1 MQADSEDSK
10 GGPRPS
16 EFKPCPLCGREIRKS
31 AYRCPHC
38 HETLAEIDQRQ
49 WEHLT
54 PPPPSGQPEESSR
67 PSDLKED
74 FFAPLPAA
82 LLIAAVII
90 VVIAVSFRLFNLQS
104 GKEGSEP
111 PLPEAGR
118 KVILQPDKSSKP
130 PKLEYPSPGETV
142 SFPAPQDTGA
152 TSPDV
157 LAAVPPKVREERIRE
172 VSAQLLVELRKGQE
186 TTRHTVLLKTGAE
199 LQCTILSDN
208 AETLTVKYKG
218 VTTRIDK
225 EKVETIRQRTQEEIE
240 RELQALALAR
250 ATDIVDAESRNSTS
264 EPLSDSTAPAFGQ
277 TPPSAGE
284 IIDLQGLVPGV
295 ATRTVIKSTLGA
307 PDMEFERVLD
317 YNWKYGIELVMA
329 EDPEVLAEVR
339 INSDRF
345 RGRLSSGISLASTMH
360 EVFATYGRPAAEM
373 SVQDVMVDEQQYK
386 SGTLYRSQDFS
397 RIWYREEGLTFWF
410 TDDRVIQIAIGKP
423 G

>member
-1 MQADSEDSK
+1 
-10 GGPRPS
+10 
-16 EFKPCPLCGREIRKS
+16 
-31 AYRCPHC
+31 
-38 HETLAEIDQRQ
+38 
-49 WEHLT
+49 
-54 PPPPSGQPEESSR
+54 
-67 PSDLKED
+67 
-74 FFAPLPAA
+74 
-82 LLIAAVII
+82 
-90 VVIAVSFRLFNLQS
+90 
-104 GKEGSEP
+104 
-111 PLPEAGR
+111 
-118 KVILQPDKSSKP
+118 
-130 PKLEYPSPGETV
+130 
-142 SFPAPQDTGA
+142 
-152 TSPDV
+152 
-157 LAAVPPKVREERIRE
+157 
-172 VSAQLLVELRKGQE
+172 
-186 TTRHTVLLKTGAE
+186 
-199 LQCTILSDN
+199 
-208 AETLTVKYKG
+208 

-225 EKVETIRQRTQEEIE
+225 EKVKAIQEKTQEEIE

-284 IIDLQGLVPGV
+284 IIDMQGLVPGV

-317 YNWKYGIELVMA
+317 YNWKYGLELVMA

-410 TDDRVIQIAIGKP
+410 ADDRVIQIAIGKP